1 LDEILPIIQGLKF
14 ARKLVLPRRSLI
26 YKIGTRKIGEILHMS
41 MIPDPRYCPME
52 AKKVSMGMPNN
63 SDSSKNWMR
72 KMAEREK
79 KQYN

>member
-1 LDEILPIIQGLKF
+1 
-14 ARKLVLPRRSLI
+14 
-26 YKIGTRKIGEILHMS
+26 M
-41 MIPDPRYCPME
+41 MPDPRYCPME